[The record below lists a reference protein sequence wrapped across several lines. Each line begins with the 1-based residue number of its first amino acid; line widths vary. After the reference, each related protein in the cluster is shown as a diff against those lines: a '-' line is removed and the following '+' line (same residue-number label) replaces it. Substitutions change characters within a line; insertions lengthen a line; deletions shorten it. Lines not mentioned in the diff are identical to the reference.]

1 MLEKLEYQAAPAKE
15 NEAIRLVDKLQ
26 NQVLQGL
33 LITTGSV
40 AKVVGTLRPL
50 HGLVLHIATRHLR
63 CKMGAEALQNGW
75 DGQLEL
81 GARKVR
87 ELLWVRDNMQ
97 KLNGKSYQERVSRG
111 RKMELCRQDFFN
123 IRCRME
129 NGDEEGRTEGDGQR
143 IHHWEIRRRGVHR
156 RLAGKG
162 QRGAGGKRG
171 GRDPGDPG
179 ENAGEGGQR
188 LERYLEQNTLCDRV
202 QKLLQVLTAGGEMA
216 QDKTGSD
223 KNQVVGAAEEDGGHR
238 DLGHG

>member
-40 AKVVGTLRPL
+40 AKVVGTLVALRPL

-129 NGDEEGRTEGDGQR
+129 NGDGEGRTEGDGQR
-143 IHHWEIRRRGVHR
+143 IHTPLGNQETWSSPKSCW
-156 RLAGKG
+156 KG
-162 QRGAGGKRG
+162 
-171 GRDPGDPG
+171 
-179 ENAGEGGQR
+179 
-188 LERYLEQNTLCDRV
+188 
-202 QKLLQVLTAGGEMA
+202 TAW
-216 QDKTGSD
+216 SWW
-223 KNQVVGAAEEDGGHR
+223 
-238 DLGHG
+238 